1 MTTAQIFERSVTIN
15 NSPIQDYTRPTV
27 IRKIT
32 LTCRTTEQVSGRIV
46 ISKLTCLKNKE
57 NEQSEITSTWSCDK
71 HKFIKASI
79 LDGGGERKCIY
90 CFVTMSTEFYLSSPK
105 QLHLCTSFVIS
116 MPPLN
121 TYRKILKISPGAYVF
136 QRPFGGAYFWRGLSM
151 EGNLCFKINWASLV
165 VGRKL
170 TIFALFYLVLNLR
183 EISKYKSP
191 RGL

>member
-1 MTTAQIFERSVTIN
+1 MTSAQIFERSVTIN

-79 LDGGGERKCIY
+79 LDRGRERKCLY
-90 CFVTMSTEFYLSSPK
+90 CSVTISTGY
-105 QLHLCTSFVIS
+105 
-116 MPPLN
+116 N
-121 TYRKILKISPGAYVF
+121 
-136 QRPFGGAYFWRGLSM
+136 
-151 EGNLCFKINWASLV
+151 
-165 VGRKL
+165 
-170 TIFALFYLVLNLR
+170 
-183 EISKYKSP
+183 
-191 RGL
+191 